1 MLAAF
6 DPWILAF
13 SLVTVAV
20 TIWMGFRSAKSSKS
34 AADFF
39 VAGRSVSVGWNASA
53 ISGEYLSAASFMG
66 VAGMVMSSGYDALWY
81 PVCYACG
88 YLFLLL
94 FIAGPLRRFG
104 AYTIPDFAEG
114 RYDSPVFR
122 KIAVI
127 FVLFIGFFYTMPQ
140 MKGAGT
146 TLAYI
151 FPGLPYW
158 VGVVLVG
165 AVITLNVALGGMKG
179 ITLVQAFQYWAKMFA
194 ISVPIFVLMS
204 VYGGYGKQVG
214 GNNLTTRAALLE
226 SNLEFRRLYESPS
239 KLELNIRNNV
249 GDKLADVVKLD
260 RPDYLGFRIPEGKI
274 TLLGLLRNYGL
285 FSDKEI
291 NVAEGSRN
299 LMLLVP
305 FTTNR
310 VDRSNYFAI
319 ATPLIATNGFEI
331 VREDARGVWFADS
344 SLAKQ
349 IKANHPPHESNAP
362 ARETFSPVSW
372 KVTAVNGNSNE
383 LFLKLNAAKSMVA
396 RLSGQPRS
404 AVGDLDAFTVLR
416 LFAENHGLD
425 RMLLAPSAPNL
436 GQLTNKISITTA
448 NTLANWERDA
458 RAGLRSNGVEVIV
471 AYSALVM
478 VPVAKAAEYEASYQ
492 REGMAAFEPNAER
505 RLDLPA
511 KAPKDETWLNP
522 FGPLTTNLISLSTR
536 MTVEAVNGWVRFDA
550 PSLADRLEDRAKALF
565 GNGVPYYMVSDA
577 KLASVLI
584 EYARFSG
591 KTVAAH
597 TNLDLPRM
605 LGPMTIRETNWSGVI
620 AQYTSFL
627 TNHGVFLREAG
638 SQILAMPPAMAATSE
653 VAANLQARLPL
664 PAKAPKDETWLNPFG
679 PLTTK
684 AAKAAKPSTSS
695 IPTADSTWHTFTG
708 TLPPRDFEDHVARF
722 LRRPNDQWM
731 IEDHSTATTNLLV
744 HYARF
749 VASDSAISQGNS
761 FSLVASPRLPSN
773 ISSFAFTGAFISEP
787 IGKLERAFLT
797 NGITVLRQSGNSFI
811 AFPTKDAVIT
821 PVDPKPYALLYTYS
835 LIIALVCGTAG
846 LPHILVRFYTN
857 PDGVAAKRTTMWVMI
872 LIGIFYVFPPVF
884 GVMGRN
890 LMPLLYEGT
899 GAKGTDKVVLE
910 LPKVLDARANSQ
922 FPMPN
927 APTAAA
933 GASIGHSSLDIPPS
947 GGIPWGSILSGITC
961 AGAFAAFMSTFSG
974 LLVSMTGALAHDVY
988 GRMLRPNSTPAE
1000 RMRMFKFC
1008 AVAVGTVAVALGSF
1022 VEPLQ
1027 INFMVGQA
1035 FAIAAASYFP
1045 LLFMSVWWRG
1055 MTMRGAAAGML
1066 TGGVCALAAVTL
1078 TNFSDLKWI
1087 ALGDFWAA
1095 HPLLRILCEQ
1105 PAIWTVPLAIGL
1117 MVAVSKLTRATV
1129 PADVRMKMLVLHA
1142 PEKLGLKQ
1150 EYIKEHEAHGH

>member
-20 TIWMGFRSAKSSKS
+20 TIWMGFRSAKTSKS
-34 AADFF
+34 ASDFF

-204 VYGGYGKQVG
+204 VYGGYGKQVEVNG
-214 GNNLTTRAALLE
+214 K
-226 SNLEFRRLYESPS
+226 PS
-239 KLELNIRNNV
+239 VTE
-249 GDKLADVVKLD
+249 
-260 RPDYLGFRIPEGKI
+260 
-274 TLLGLLRNYGL
+274 
-285 FSDKEI
+285 
-291 NVAEGSRN
+291 
-299 LMLLVP
+299 
-305 FTTNR
+305 
-310 VDRSNYFAI
+310 DRS
-319 ATPLIATNGFEI
+319 
-331 VREDARGVWFADS
+331 
-344 SLAKQ
+344 
-349 IKANHPPHESNAP
+349 
-362 ARETFSPVSW
+362 
-372 KVTAVNGNSNE
+372 TA
-383 LFLKLNAAKSMVA
+383 
-396 RLSGQPRS
+396 
-404 AVGDLDAFTVLR
+404 
-416 LFAENHGLD
+416 
-425 RMLLAPSAPNL
+425 
-436 GQLTNKISITTA
+436 SITTNAAGQLVVSGSPYASMLDFRILDHTRKA
-448 NTLANWERDA
+448 NLSVAQEAQVAIQWHQSGIGLGFTNNGLVTAENLLQYFGSSAGAEVRMSVELDGVRLKPFSIPSIAIDRA
-458 RAGLRSNGVEVIV
+458 RAWATKRVLTDNG
-471 AYSALVM
+471 
-478 VPVAKAAEYEASYQ
+478 
-492 REGMAAFEPNAER
+492 
-505 RLDLPA
+505 
-511 KAPKDETWLNP
+511 
-522 FGPLTTNLISLSTR
+522 IS
-536 MTVEAVNGWVRFDA
+536 V
-550 PSLADRLEDRAKALF
+550 LADNTGIVWAAPVGRLEDLRTLIRKEGRVVRDALPPE
-565 GNGVPYYMVSDA
+565 G
-577 KLASVLI
+577 
-584 EYARFSG
+584 
-591 KTVAAH
+591 
-597 TNLDLPRM
+597 
-605 LGPMTIRETNWSGVI
+605 
-620 AQYTSFL
+620 
-627 TNHGVFLREAG
+627 REAL
-638 SQILAMPPAMAATSE
+638 SP
-653 VAANLQARLPL
+653 
-664 PAKAPKDETWLNPFG
+664 KAPADTTWLNPFG

-684 AAKAAKPSTSS
+684 AAKAAKL
-695 IPTADSTWHTFTG
+695 DS
-708 TLPPRDFEDHVARF
+708 EQA
-722 LRRPNDQWM
+722 
-731 IEDHSTATTNLLV
+731 
-744 HYARF
+744 
-749 VASDSAISQGNS
+749 
-761 FSLVASPRLPSN
+761 
-773 ISSFAFTGAFISEP
+773 
-787 IGKLERAFLT
+787 
-797 NGITVLRQSGNSFI
+797 
-811 AFPTKDAVIT
+811 
-821 PVDPKPYALLYTYS
+821 KPYALLYTYS

-890 LMPLLYEGT
+890 LMPSLYEGT

-910 LPKVLDARANSQ
+910 LPRILNEGKVGGSTNAASLSPAPSPT
-922 FPMPN
+922 FPP
-927 APTAAA
+927 AA
-933 GASIGHSSLDIPPS
+933 GQPQAGSTA
-947 GGIPWGSILSGITC
+947 IPWGSILSGITC

-1008 AVAVGTVAVALGSF
+1008 AVAVGTVAVVLGSF